1 MRVGV
6 LTASDRSAAGV
17 RPDRSGEV
25 VGEVLAA
32 VGWTV
37 EEYRV
42 VPDERERIADAL
54 REMAAS
60 GLALILTSGGTGLGP
75 RDVTPEATADVIDRP
90 VPGLGELMRQAGRQF
105 TPRATL
111 SRAIAG
117 IRGRTLIV
125 NLPGSPRGVHENL
138 GAILEVL
145 PHAVEVLAGEVTD
158 CARPDSTAK

>member
-1 MRVGV
+1 
-6 LTASDRSAAGV
+6 
-17 RPDRSGEV
+17 V
-25 VGEVLAA
+25 VGEVLAD

-60 GLALILTSGGTGLGP
+60 GLSLVLTSGGTGLGP

-105 TPRATL
+105 TPRAAL

-117 IRGRTLIV
+117 IRGRTLII
-125 NLPGSPRGVHENL
+125 NLPGSPRGVRENL

-145 PHAVEVLAGEVTD
+145 PHAMEVLAGEVTD
-158 CARPDSTAK
+158 CARPEGAGEPADPSGPSR